1 VKKMEDRE
9 FRSMAEYLEACKPAP
24 KKPKGNKYYVL
35 GVLAA
40 EEAIRKF
47 EEQRRASIAQW

>member
-1 VKKMEDRE
+1 MPDRE
-9 FRSMAEYLEACKPAP
+9 FRSMAEYLKACQPAP
-24 KKPKGNKYYVL
+24 KKPMGNKYYVMGAL
-35 GVLAA
+35 IA

>member
-1 VKKMEDRE
+1 MKERE

-24 KKPKGNKYYVL
+24 KKPKGSKYYVL
-35 GVLAA
+35 GALVA